1 MSLLVYA
8 KSEQEYEDAKGAML
22 EKIGGNETHPLYK
35 TFEENWDNSQDQ
47 WVSYKRGNVPHLT
60 NNTNNRIES
69 KSGKIKDVIK
79 DTFTIDELV
88 STLITLQEYTEEQY
102 IAEYN
107 RVGGRS
113 SGLNEN
119 PEIASLALQISEFAL
134 KPVSEEHALAT
145 GPDADYTVNIGSAA
159 TATVTSGRTAST
171 YEVDTARSHCRCAF
185 MKTCLLPCRHVMFVR
200 SKCNYE
206 TVIPPM
212 HFFSTRLIVHSPV
225 NNITEGEVSPGG
237 LRQVSCGPLPS
248 DKALSSSS
256 KYIDAK
262 ALAEKIVDRIAL
274 QSTPTYRVALQW
286 LQDFYEA
293 RNAGTVVG
301 FTQREDTLFPGL
313 SQSSQVL
320 GPSDGEQ
327 PSTKVEEQVG
337 TDDQVDNALE
347 ADDHQGDIHADNQ
360 VNQEDL
366 NGGKDAE
373 AEKKSTERAEKDDE
387 PNETKN
393 APKTQKNQSDS
404 EKKSGVVTWK
414 FADRPLVNGMTKAQR
429 KRAKAKAK
437 ENHLLARALAAK

>member
-1 MSLLVYA
+1 MTNRQFMKKMFSARLAKPVRKKVKALMSLLVYA

-107 RVGGRS
+107 RVGGRP

-212 HFFSTRLIVHSPV
+212 HFFSTRLIVH
-225 NNITEGEVSPGG
+225 N
-237 LRQVSCGPLPS
+237 
-248 DKALSSSS
+248 KALSSSS

-293 RNAGTVVG
+293 RNAGTVMS
-301 FTQREDTLFPGL
+301 FAEEE
-313 SQSSQVL
+313 SSQVL

>member
-1 MSLLVYA
+1 MTNRQFMKKMFCARCFPRLHNFFATARLAKPVRKKVKALMSLLVYA

-22 EKIGGNETHPLYK
+22 EKIG
-35 TFEENWDNSQDQ
+35 
-47 WVSYKRGNVPHLT
+47 
-60 NNTNNRIES
+60 
-69 KSGKIKDVIK
+69 DVIK

-107 RVGGRS
+107 RRVCTETRLGGAR
-113 SGLNEN
+113 
-119 PEIASLALQISEFAL
+119 
-134 KPVSEEHALAT
+134 T
-145 GPDADYTVNIGSAA
+145 GYRPDADYTVNIGSAA

-171 YEVDTARSHCRCAF
+171 YEVDTAVRCAF

-225 NNITEGEVSPGG
+225 NNITEGEVSP
-237 LRQVSCGPLPS
+237 

-293 RNAGTVVG
+293 RNAGTWWASHNARTHSSPG
-301 FTQREDTLFPGL
+301 FHRSLL
-313 SQSSQVL
+313 L
-320 GPSDGEQ
+320 EQ
-327 PSTKVEEQVG
+327 
-337 TDDQVDNALE
+337 
-347 ADDHQGDIHADNQ
+347 
-360 VNQEDL
+360 
-366 NGGKDAE
+366 
-373 AEKKSTERAEKDDE
+373 
-387 PNETKN
+387 
-393 APKTQKNQSDS
+393 
-404 EKKSGVVTWK
+404 
-414 FADRPLVNGMTKAQR
+414 
-429 KRAKAKAK
+429 
-437 ENHLLARALAAK
+437 

>member
-171 YEVDTARSHCRCAF
+171 YEVDTARSHC
-185 MKTCLLPCRHVMFVR
+185 

-293 RNAGTVVG
+293 RNAGTVMS
-301 FTQREDTLFPGL
+301 FAEEE
-313 SQSSQVL
+313 SSQVL

-327 PSTKVEEQVG
+327 PSTKVEE
-337 TDDQVDNALE
+337 
-347 ADDHQGDIHADNQ
+347 QGDIHADNQ

>member
-1 MSLLVYA
+1 MFPASTASADSTDDGSALGEAIAALEA
-8 KSEQEYEDAKGAML
+8 AGA
-22 EKIGGNETHPLYK
+22 ESSPDGTDDSD
-35 TFEENWDNSQDQ
+35 FEEG
-47 WVSYKRGNVPHLT
+47 K
-60 NNTNNRIES
+60 S
-69 KSGKIKDVIK
+69 K
-79 DTFTIDELV
+79 LP
-88 STLITLQEYTEEQY
+88 
-102 IAEYN
+102 
-107 RVGGRS
+107 RVGTRDESGSSESAFMVKLSGDTADESMVDKRDGEEEAEVLS
-113 SGLNEN
+113 SGS
-119 PEIASLALQISEFAL
+119 IC
-134 KPVSEEHALAT
+134 
-145 GPDADYTVNIGSAA
+145 PDADYTVNIGSAA

-171 YEVDTARSHCRCAF
+171 YEVDTARSHC
-185 MKTCLLPCRHVMFVR
+185 

-313 SQSSQVL
+313 SQESSQVL

-327 PSTKVEEQVG
+327 PSTKVEE
-337 TDDQVDNALE
+337 
-347 ADDHQGDIHADNQ
+347 QGDIHADNQ

>member
-171 YEVDTARSHCRCAF
+171 YEVDTARSHC
-185 MKTCLLPCRHVMFVR
+185 

-293 RNAGTVVG
+293 RNAGTVMS
-301 FTQREDTLFPGL
+301 FAEEE
-313 SQSSQVL
+313 SSQVL

>member
-1 MSLLVYA
+1 MFPASTASADSTDDGSALGEAIAALEA
-8 KSEQEYEDAKGAML
+8 AGA
-22 EKIGGNETHPLYK
+22 ESSPDGTDDSD
-35 TFEENWDNSQDQ
+35 FEEG
-47 WVSYKRGNVPHLT
+47 K
-60 NNTNNRIES
+60 S
-69 KSGKIKDVIK
+69 K
-79 DTFTIDELV
+79 LP
-88 STLITLQEYTEEQY
+88 
-102 IAEYN
+102 
-107 RVGGRS
+107 RVGTRDESGS
-113 SGLNEN
+113 SESAFMVKLSGDTADESMVDKRDGS
-119 PEIASLALQISEFAL
+119 IC
-134 KPVSEEHALAT
+134 
-145 GPDADYTVNIGSAA
+145 PDADYTVNIGSAA

-171 YEVDTARSHCRCAF
+171 YEVDTARSHC
-185 MKTCLLPCRHVMFVR
+185 

-313 SQSSQVL
+313 SQESSQVL

-327 PSTKVEEQVG
+327 PSTKVEE
-337 TDDQVDNALE
+337 
-347 ADDHQGDIHADNQ
+347 QGDIHADNQ